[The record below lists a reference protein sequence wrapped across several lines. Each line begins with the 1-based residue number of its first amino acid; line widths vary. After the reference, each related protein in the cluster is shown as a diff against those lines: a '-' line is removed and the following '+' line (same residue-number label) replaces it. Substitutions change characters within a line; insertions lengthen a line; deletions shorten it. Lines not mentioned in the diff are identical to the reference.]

1 MMATRT
7 TASVEAPKATAT
19 RLRWLSITLGLALLY
34 ALWRIYRN
42 MQRILGSSLEE
53 VHQQVTRLAQGNFYP
68 PIRVPDGMD
77 NSITGWLAETQNQLN
92 KIDTANQIAQ
102 AQTLRMTNL
111 YAALSLCNQTIVR
124 SDSQVE
130 LFAKICEIAVNYG
143 GMKMA
148 WIGWLDTTTQQVIPI
163 SYYGVG
169 TDYLDHTVID
179 MHNPSAD
186 GPTGTAMRE
195 DHPYYCQDFIN
206 DPATAPWH
214 ERGKQYGWGA
224 SAALPIHSD
233 GKVAGS
239 FNIYSSL
246 AHAFDDAAQRLL
258 EEMVTDIDFALANF
272 ARQAEQ
278 RHTQLMTEQRTFMLE
293 LITSEKSLDEILLT
307 VAQQVERI
315 KPHTLCSILLLD
327 ADQQHLHVAAAP
339 SLPDFYNAAID
350 GLAIGAGVG
359 FCGNTA
365 HMGQL
370 TIVEDIANHPYWTN
384 YLAIAQ
390 RANLAACWSE
400 PIIGSQQKVLG
411 TFTLYHRTPATPSQH
426 DILLIEMLAHF
437 VAIVIE
443 RKRDETNIQHL
454 AHFDPLTHLPN
465 RLLLEDRAHQAI
477 SVAQRAGTQLAVLF
491 LDLDHFKNVNDNLG
505 HRIGDILLIELAQRL
520 QTLIRDEDTVSRLGG
535 DEFIFV
541 LPDIHPDAA
550 AHVAEKLLAATARPY
565 QIQNHELILT
575 ASIGIAIY
583 PQNGS
588 DFDTLIKHADVAMYR
603 AKNSGRNNYRYY
615 TEEMQAKS
623 ARNLMLENALRR
635 AIEQQQ
641 LVVHYQPQI
650 SLKTGELI
658 GAEALLRWYHPEL
671 GLISPAEFIPIAED
685 SGQIYKIGAW
695 VLRTAIAQLKSWI
708 DSGLPPIIIAVNLS
722 AVQFRHLGL
731 PELVTALL
739 NEIGLP
745 AQYLELELT
754 ESVAMNEPLE
764 AIAVMDNLHNRGIR
778 MSIDDFGTGYSS
790 LSYLKKFKIYK
801 LKIDQSFIRD
811 ISTDP
816 EDKAIVTAIINMAH
830 SLGFQ
835 TIAEG
840 VETAEQLDFL
850 REQGCDEIQGYYYSK
865 PLHAEQFATFA
876 RDWLPAPPAKN
887 EN

>member
-1 MMATRT
+1 MRPTYHGRYFSAYLWLTLSIYIVLMIAFAVYIRAEKATDNANELRLQSYSLADQLRQSSDDLTRMARAYAATGNPIYKQHYQEILDIRNGKRARPEYYENVYWDLVQTDNQRPRPSSGQPVALLDLMRQAHFTDAEFAKLALAKANSDALTQTEFAAFQLIEKGGAQSVAGIHTDALAMLHSPAYYQHKADIMRPIGEFQQMMTTRT
-7 TASVEAPKATAT
+7 TARVEAAKATAT

-42 MQRILGSSLEE
+42 MRRILGNSLDE
-53 VHQQVTRLAQGNFYP
+53 VHQQVARLAQGNFYP
-68 PIRVPDGMD
+68 PIRVPSGMD
-77 NSITGWLAETQNQLN
+77 NSIIGWLADTQNQLN

-111 YAALSLCNQTIVR
+111 YAALSQCNQTIVR

-163 SYYGVG
+163 SYYGAG
-169 TDYLDHTVID
+169 TDYLDHTVIE

-206 DPATAPWH
+206 DPSTVPWH
-214 ERGKQYGWGA
+214 ERAKQYGWGA
-224 SAALPIHSD
+224 SASLPIHSG

-272 ARQAEQ
+272 ARQTEQ

-307 VAQQVERI
+307 VVQQVESI

-350 GLAIGAGVG
+350 GLAIGAGMG
-359 FCGNTA
+359 SCGNTA
-365 HMGQL
+365 YTGQR
-370 TIVEDIANHPYWTN
+370 TIADDIAHHPYWTN

-390 RANLAACWSE
+390 QANLAACWSE
-400 PIIGSQQKVLG
+400 PIMGSQQKVLG
-411 TFTLYHRTPATPSQH
+411 TFALYHHTLATPSQN
-426 DILLIEMLAHF
+426 DMQLIEMLAHF
-437 VAIVIE
+437 IAIAIE
-443 RKRDETNIQHL
+443 RKQDEANIHRL

-541 LPDIHPDAA
+541 LPDTHPDAA
-550 AHVAEKLLAATARPY
+550 AHVAEKLLAATAHPY
-565 QIQNHELILT
+565 QIQ
-575 ASIGIAIY
+575 
-583 PQNGS
+583 
-588 DFDTLIKHADVAMYR
+588 
-603 AKNSGRNNYRYY
+603 
-615 TEEMQAKS
+615 
-623 ARNLMLENALRR
+623 
-635 AIEQQQ
+635 
-641 LVVHYQPQI
+641 
-650 SLKTGELI
+650 
-658 GAEALLRWYHPEL
+658 
-671 GLISPAEFIPIAED
+671 
-685 SGQIYKIGAW
+685 
-695 VLRTAIAQLKSWI
+695 
-708 DSGLPPIIIAVNLS
+708 
-722 AVQFRHLGL
+722 
-731 PELVTALL
+731 
-739 NEIGLP
+739 
-745 AQYLELELT
+745 
-754 ESVAMNEPLE
+754 
-764 AIAVMDNLHNRGIR
+764 
-778 MSIDDFGTGYSS
+778 
-790 LSYLKKFKIYK
+790 
-801 LKIDQSFIRD
+801 
-811 ISTDP
+811 
-816 EDKAIVTAIINMAH
+816 
-830 SLGFQ
+830 
-835 TIAEG
+835 
-840 VETAEQLDFL
+840 
-850 REQGCDEIQGYYYSK
+850 
-865 PLHAEQFATFA
+865 
-876 RDWLPAPPAKN
+876 
-887 EN
+887 